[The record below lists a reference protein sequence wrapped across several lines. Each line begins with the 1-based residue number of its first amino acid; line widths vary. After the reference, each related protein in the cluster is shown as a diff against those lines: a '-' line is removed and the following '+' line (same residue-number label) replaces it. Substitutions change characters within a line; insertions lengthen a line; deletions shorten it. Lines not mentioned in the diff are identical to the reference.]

1 MSSAGWGGPSN
12 GPQGPDGTPHQ
23 NGHPQGGQPQNGHP
37 QGPGQPQPGQ
47 QAPWQQPPPPQGP
60 PPQQPAWQQ
69 PPSAPQGP
77 GYGGPQG
84 PGPGGPQGPCG
95 PQGPSGPGGPQGPGG
110 PGGPQGPGGYGQPP
124 APKRPWAVITV
135 ALGCVLAM
143 VLVVGGGLTYL
154 VLSRGGDE
162 DPVATD
168 TPSVT
173 DTGTPSETETETE
186 TESPSE
192 TPSED
197 VTPAEGSEFVV
208 ISPLDTPPGDV
219 EDMWEVMETNPLVEG
234 TLPTVPECELPA
246 TPIEP
251 SDEELQAVLDA
262 SALCLNR
269 VWSTASSDRNLPW
282 ISPTVVVYTHPEIPS
297 DASCDTSF
305 EPDFPRMCNLDNTIY
320 WPVGYG
326 TALDLTDPANVP
338 GTYLWDLAYLYTN
351 ALTWQSSVGLYYS
364 NMRTLLE
371 ESGDQELLDE
381 SWRRYNL
388 QMQCIAS
395 ASSMQVP
402 SGAEPSPALR
412 ESLTDPGNWSEGDPP
427 RNISPE
433 NRAKWLEIGF
443 SSGGDLS
450 ACDTWSVDAAEIS

>member
-1 MSSAGWGGPSN
+1 MSSAGWGGPSG
-12 GPQGPDGTPHQ
+12 GPQGSGGTPHR
-23 NGHPQGGQPQNGHP
+23 GGTPQHHGGTPQNGYP
-37 QGPGQPQPGQ
+37 PAGPPPGPGQ
-47 QAPWQQPPPPQGP
+47 QAPWQQPPSPQGA
-60 PPQQPAWQQ
+60 PPQQPTWQQ
-69 PPSAPQGP
+69 P
-77 GYGGPQG
+77 
-84 PGPGGPQGPCG
+84 
-95 PQGPSGPGGPQGPGG
+95 PSGPGGPQGPGG
-110 PGGPQGPGGYGQPP
+110 PHGPGGYGQPP
-124 APKRPWAVITV
+124 APKRPWAIITV
-135 ALGCVLAM
+135 ALGCILAM

-162 DPVATD
+162 DQVATD
-168 TPSVT
+168 TPSAT
-173 DTGTPSETETETE
+173 DPGTPSETETETDAE
-186 TESPSE
+186 TPDE

-219 EDMWEVMETNPLVEG
+219 EDMWEVMETNPLVGG

-282 ISPTVVVYTHPEIPS
+282 VSPEVVVYTHPDIPAES
-297 DASCDTSF
+297 SCTTSF

-364 NMRTLLE
+364 NLRTLLE

-402 SGAEPSPALR
+402 SDARPSPALR
-412 ESLTDPGNWSEGDPP
+412 ESLTDPGTWSEGEPP